1 MENKHLIDLSIKYG
15 LNSSDLSKLVSIVH
29 QAGIY
34 DAESDQFQKI
44 TEYLCSEK
52 MLETPAEEIMENLK
66 LKKLISD

>member
-29 QAGIY
+29 QAGVY

-44 TEYLCSEK
+44 TEYLCSEN